1 MKKFFL
7 LGAGIICAF
16 IFVVCTKVDAQ
27 IVEAPTTEITTT
39 TASETT
45 TTTEATTETSTIS
58 ETQLQTT
65 TFTTTETSITQ
76 GIEVV
81 QNYVAP
87 PAQNERKA
95 RPAATK
101 PKTTGVETTTTTS
114 TSLTT
119 TIENQGVETTE
130 TTTVS
135 IPETTETSQS
145 DLTFVKTFTRGTY
158 YCYGKQMK
166 GGSGRSLIACTTDDS
181 VEIKGSI
188 ASSYL
193 YKNYGYNYNGE
204 RTKVYLEIKDYSS
217 MNGYYYLDDSD
228 AGNSNVIDFFYIY
241 GSNCPFK
248 NQGVVKVDCYIVN

>member
-1 MKKFFL
+1 MKKLIL

-16 IFVVCTKVDAQ
+16 IFVGCTKVDAQ

-45 TTTEATTETSTIS
+45 TITEATTETSTIS

-76 GIEVV
+76 GVEVV
-81 QNYVAP
+81 QNYIAP

-101 PKTTGVETTTTTS
+101 PKTTGVETTTTS

-135 IPETTETSQS
+135 IPETTEISQS
-145 DLTFVKTFTRGTY
+145 NLTFVKTFTRGTY

-193 YKNYGYNYNGE
+193 YKNYGYNYNSE